1 MLETIYRELI
11 LDHYRKPRNKGELEG
26 PTVRVSMRNPM
37 CGDEIELMLAIDEDR
52 IRDARFTGQGCSISQ
67 ASVSMMTETLKG
79 RTLEEALDLERRF
92 LALMR
97 GEEEPRTDRALGDLR
112 SLEGVARLPV
122 RIKCALLG
130 WNALDEAV
138 KAVREGGPGVMG
150 EPLEFEDRTTR
161 LPAGFDPDAH
171 KEDLPE

>member
-11 LDHYRKPRNKGELEG
+11 LDHYRKPRNRGALEA
-26 PTVRVSMRNPM
+26 PTVRIAMRNPL
-37 CGDEIELMLAIDEDR
+37 CGDEVELMLALEGER
-52 IRDARFTGQGCSISQ
+52 IAAARFTGQGCSISL
-67 ASVSMMTETLKG
+67 ASVSMMTEALKG
-79 RTLEEALDLERRF
+79 KSLDEALDLERRF

-97 GEEEPRTDRALGDLR
+97 GEEESRQDRALGDLR
-112 SLEGVARLPV
+112 SLEGVAKLPV

-138 KAVREGGPGVMG
+138 KVVREGAAGVMG
-150 EPLEFEDRTTR
+150 EALEIADPIPLPE
-161 LPAGFDPDAH
+161 GFDPKEH